1 VIKYSFMISG
11 LILLI
16 IPITG
21 CMAFGEELG
30 VGKDLKYYN
39 FDFKNK
45 VDVAYWVVS
54 FYVFLNIA
62 AFSVYIIVIRTNIL
76 KIINPAIDPQK
87 LSKYTL
93 ISSFL
98 ILVVILSIS
107 SLLQD

>member
-1 VIKYSFMISG
+1 
-11 LILLI
+11 
-16 IPITG
+16 
-21 CMAFGEELG
+21 MAFGEELG

-45 VDVAYWVVS
+45 VDAAYWVVS

-87 LSKYTL
+87 LSSNNFLLFRIYINFFIL
-93 ISSFL
+93 NFSSNF
-98 ILVVILSIS
+98 IY
-107 SLLQD
+107 